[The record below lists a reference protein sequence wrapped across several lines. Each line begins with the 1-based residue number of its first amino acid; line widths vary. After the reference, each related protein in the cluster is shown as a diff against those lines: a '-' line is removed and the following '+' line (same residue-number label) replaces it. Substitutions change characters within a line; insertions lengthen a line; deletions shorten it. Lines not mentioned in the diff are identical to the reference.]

1 MSKEDGK
8 WGDGNTP
15 TKRGRSFK
23 NKLLDVIREEALLD
37 GVVPSSAP
45 EKAERAFIKHF
56 AERAFKGGDGSSD
69 VLLKE
74 LLSKSYAAMKATLPS
89 FEFDFDMDA
98 NPATQVRQLISAS
111 SDGLIPADVA
121 GIFIGAVKHA
131 VDIEQATE
139 IKDRIKIL
147 EGLAGV

>member
-1 MSKEDGK
+1 MSKSDGK
-8 WGDGNTP
+8 FGGDNPP
-15 TKRGRSFK
+15 TKRGRGFK
-23 NKLLDVIREEALLD
+23 AKLLDVIREESMLD
-37 GVVPSSAP
+37 GIAPSSSP
-45 EKAERAFIKHF
+45 EKAERAFIKHV
-56 AERAFKGGDGSSD
+56 AQRAFKESDQNSS

-74 LLSKSYAAMKATLPS
+74 LLGKSYAAMKATLPS
-89 FEFDFDMDA
+89 FEFNFDMDA
-98 NPATQVRQLISAS
+98 NPAKQVKQLIAAS

-121 GIFIGAVKHA
+121 SIFIQAVKNA